1 MQVSG
6 TIKKI
11 GEVQEVGTNAFK
23 KRDIVITTEEQYPQH
38 ILIQFTQDK
47 CSVLDDYKIG
57 DEVAVDINLKGR
69 EWVNP
74 QGETVYFNT
83 IQGWKITKKVSDNF

>member
-11 GEVQEVGTNAFK
+11 GEVQEVGTNGFK

-47 CSVLDDYKIG
+47 CSVLDDYKVG
-57 DEVAVDINLKGR
+57 QDVTVDINLRGN

-74 QGETVYFNT
+74 QGETKYFNT
-83 IQGWKITKKVSDNF
+83 LQGWRITKKGADNF